1 VRRYI
6 TESCRKERTIVDTE
20 PENLRVFEALQQ
32 ADLDKVESPL
42 GKKHRASEWLEDGGE
57 TEYYLDTD
65 VTSIPTGPSTT
76 TSTACRFT

>member
-1 VRRYI
+1 M
-6 TESCRKERTIVDTE
+6 DTE

-42 GKKHRASEWLEDGGE
+42 GKKPALPSGSKMG
-57 TEYYLDTD
+57 
-65 VTSIPTGPSTT
+65 VKPNITSIPTGPSTT